1 MPLTNSQYDAIMR
14 SYEEK
19 QRAARHRLETHTK
32 TVYQKIPAYE
42 ELDRQVASIS
52 IEQGRKLLGG
62 NENALPELRQR
73 LKELSRKKAALL
85 RENGF
90 SDDYLSPVYEC
101 EQCHDTGYIAN
112 KKCSCFRAAE
122 INLIY
127 EQSHIKNLLMTENF
141 DALSYA
147 YYTGEDLEKFTKAV
161 QICQN
166 FVKSFHRDYRNLF
179 FYGTVGTGK
188 SFLSCCIAKELI
200 DCGNLVI
207 YFSASQLFD
216 ILSKSTFDKDSPE
229 ASSGISDDICDCD
242 LLIIDDLGT
251 ELTNSFVSSQLF
263 SCLNNRHL
271 RKKATIITTNLSLG
285 ELRDRYSD
293 RIFSRITSNYDICKL
308 TGRDIRMQKKTASAN
323 K

>member
-1 MPLTNSQYDAIMR
+1 MSLTNSQYDAIMR

-19 QRAARHRLETHTK
+19 QRAVRRRLEQNTE
-32 TVYQKIPAYE
+32 TVYRQIPAYE
-42 ELDRQVASIS
+42 ELDRQVAAIS

-62 NENALPELRQR
+62 NENALPELRAR
-73 LKELSRKKAALL
+73 LKELSMKKSSLL
-85 RENGF
+85 REYGF
-90 SDDYLSPVYEC
+90 PEDFLSPVYEC
-101 EQCHDTGYIAN
+101 DKCRDTGYIAN
-112 KKCSCFRAAE
+112 RKCSCFRAAE

-127 EQSHIKNLLMTENF
+127 EQSHIKSLLMTENF
-141 DALSYA
+141 GALSYD
-147 YYTGEDLEKFTKAV
+147 YYAGEDLEKFTKAV

-166 FVKSFHRDYRNLF
+166 FVKSFNKGYRNLF

-188 SFLSCCIAKELI
+188 SFLSCCVAKELI
-200 DCGNLVI
+200 DRGNLVL

-229 ASSGISDDICDCD
+229 AVAGISDDICGCD

-263 SCLNNRHL
+263 SCLNSRYL

-293 RIFSRITSNYDICKL
+293 RIFSQI
-308 TGRDIRMQKKTASAN
+308 GRAHV
-323 K
+323 